1 MPTTEYSKPLPKPT
15 ETDKPYW
22 DGLKDHQLLIQ
33 FCPSCSTYQW
43 YPRAICANCAAST
56 LQFRAVQPRGTV
68 FTFTVQHHATGSRFD
83 AELPFATVVVALSEL
98 SDVRVTGLF
107 VGDPTQVHIGMP
119 VEGHYRDATEDVS
132 LLVFSAAQSQ
142 QIGSTDNGT

>member
-1 MPTTEYSKPLPKPT
+1 MTATEYTKPLPKPT

-22 DGLKDHQLLIQ
+22 DGLKAHQLLIQ

-43 YPRAICANCAAST
+43 YPRAICSNCRAST
-56 LQFRAVQPRGTV
+56 LQFRAVQPNGTV
-68 FTFTVQHHATGSRFD
+68 FTFTVQHHATGSKFD
-83 AELPFATVVVALSEL
+83 AELPFATVVVALSEQPHL
-98 SDVRVTGLF
+98 RVVGLF
-107 VGDPTQVHIGMP
+107 VGDPTQIQIGMP

-142 QIGSTDNGT
+142 HPRSTENGN